1 MLRLEDIMQTRF
13 PSIDCDHSVAEVEK
27 LLAGTNST
35 GAPVLNPDS
44 SAFGIITQADL
55 LRFRQNPANNAH
67 ATHAWEVCTT
77 RPLTVYASDTVEN
90 VASVIVNE
98 RINHI
103 IVIDEHGSVV
113 GMLTSER
120 LLEAFLQSETG
131 SAANGSDV
139 SEIPATPRS
148 AGRASH

>member
-13 PSIDCDHSVAEVEK
+13 PSIDCDHTVAEVEE
-27 LLAGTNST
+27 LLASTQTT

-44 SAFGIITQADL
+44 SAFGIITQAEL
-55 LRFRQNPANNAH
+55 LRFRQNPSNNPNA
-67 ATHAWEVCTT
+67 AHAWEVCTT
-77 RPLTVYASDTVEN
+77 RPLTVSASESVSE

-103 IVIDEHGSVV
+103 IVVDDHGSVV

-120 LLEAFLQSETG
+120 LLEAYLQSETG
-131 SAANGSDV
+131 SAASGSDTNELSSTSV
-139 SEIPATPRS
+139 S
-148 AGRASH
+148 AGRANH